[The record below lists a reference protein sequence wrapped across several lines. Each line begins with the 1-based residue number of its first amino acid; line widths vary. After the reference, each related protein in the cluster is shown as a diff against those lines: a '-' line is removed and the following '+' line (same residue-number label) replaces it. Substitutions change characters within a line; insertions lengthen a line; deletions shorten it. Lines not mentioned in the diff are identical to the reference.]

1 MTVIAMCARAM
12 GARAREGV
20 VVVARAA
27 IAGSIG
33 GTSCGP
39 PLEGVCARSRLV
51 DGPAQSLRLS
61 PGGGSR
67 EDAGGCVCVAVD
79 DAACFDD

>member
-33 GTSCGP
+33 GPSCGP

-51 DGPAQSLRLS
+51 DGPAQSLR
-61 PGGGSR
+61 
-67 EDAGGCVCVAVD
+67 
-79 DAACFDD
+79 FDD